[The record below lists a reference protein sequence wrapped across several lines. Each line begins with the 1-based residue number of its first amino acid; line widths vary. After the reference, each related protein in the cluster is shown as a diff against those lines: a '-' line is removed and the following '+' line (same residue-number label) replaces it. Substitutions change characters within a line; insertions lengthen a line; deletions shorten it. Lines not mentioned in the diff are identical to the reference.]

1 MRVQAARP
9 RGHRLPETIWK
20 ATMRPPP
27 ASSRYAAT
35 EIAERP
41 AARPKRVPVRPPVPQ
56 RSPDST
62 RHRTPARGRCRAAV
76 YAVMEKDME
85 DRSCDEKGREGSR
98 KRGAPAAQRTKARQ
112 LTWLDARGL
121 PPRSGARWRGYRE
134 DPVHNMHV
142 NHGHA
147 VPATGFHRREGRIRN
162 KSVMSS
168 RTG

>member
-41 AARPKRVPVRPPVPQ
+41 AARPNRVPVRPPVPQ

-76 YAVMEKDME
+76 YAVTEKDME
-85 DRSCDEKGREGSR
+85 DRSCDEMGWVAEARRTGPPNRR
-98 KRGAPAAQRTKARQ
+98 KRVSSAGWTRVAYRPAQERGGGVMGKIRCTACMLPTAPYRQRQVFTAE
-112 LTWLDARGL
+112 
-121 PPRSGARWRGYRE
+121 RS
-134 DPVHNMHV
+134 
-142 NHGHA
+142 
-147 VPATGFHRREGRIRN
+147 
-162 KSVMSS
+162 
-168 RTG
+168 